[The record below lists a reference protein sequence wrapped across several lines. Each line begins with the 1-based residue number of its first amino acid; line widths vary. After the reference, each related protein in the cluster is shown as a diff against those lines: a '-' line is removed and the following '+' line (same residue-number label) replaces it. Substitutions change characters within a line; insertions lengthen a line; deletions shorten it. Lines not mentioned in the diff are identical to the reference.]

1 MIIFVKWYVSL
12 ARKLPKCDNRPRRL
26 TPTQTLT
33 LLARIDPAIL
43 STYIT
48 HILSSLPTSSSSQ
61 SPATPV
67 DLATLNVLAVK
78 LFDIIEL
85 LTTEEGDRYAQGVK
99 EVLGRLDEAQGT
111 PGKKKKVLQGAV
123 EKVLV
128 HIRECECDR

>member
-1 MIIFVKWYVSL
+1 MIIFVKWYETL
-12 ARKLPKCDNRPRRL
+12 PRKLPKCDNGPRRL

-43 STYIT
+43 STYLT
-48 HILSSLPTSSSSQ
+48 HILSSLPASSSSQ
-61 SPATPV
+61 SPATPM

-111 PGKKKKVLQGAV
+111 PGKKKVLQGAV

-128 HIRECECDR
+128 HVRECEYDG